1 MFDFVRKSQIWN
13 ALDNGRLAEL
23 DSKISFQLKTMQD
36 LAVYEMLR
44 DHRGSKIA
52 EIGGGNSRILRRL
65 AQTNQCYNIEKFE
78 GIDGGPKGEINI
90 PGVTNVDAYVGDFDG
105 ALEADSFDV
114 AFSVSV
120 VEHVVDDKI
129 AAFHRDLIRI
139 LKPGGIFLHAIDL
152 YLADEPSSYWVS
164 RYGIYR
170 SWVTEDRAIS
180 PIGQIFEG
188 PLSFSCSM
196 ASNPDNIL
204 HGWGALVPSLTELRT
219 QAQNVSLLVAGR
231 KSR

>member
-120 VEHVVDDKI
+120 VEHVVEVTPD
-129 AAFHRDLIRI
+129 RGRREVELLCESCRR
-139 LKPGGIFLHAIDL
+139 GGPEL
-152 YLADEPSSYWVS
+152 
-164 RYGIYR
+164 
-170 SWVTEDRAIS
+170 EDRARD
-180 PIGQIFEG
+180 
-188 PLSFSCSM
+188 PLPGGS
-196 ASNPDNIL
+196 
-204 HGWGALVPSLTELRT
+204 VRRVLRT
-219 QAQNVSLLVAGR
+219 GVRGGPHDFHTTSVPIMEEAVQVRLP
-231 KSR
+231 